1 MNKNISKIAS
11 LTPKCSQKLL
21 IYPQRKLCLQLIT
34 DSLVLRVA
42 TDQLKY
48 IVKWGHA
55 WKCRSR
61 DPRIVTLTR
70 PLGPGGR
77 VLSGGLAM
85 SCLSQHGPESD
96 PEDVRLCTTSLMS
109 CQANV

>member
-1 MNKNISKIAS
+1 MVF
-11 LTPKCSQKLL
+11 
-21 IYPQRKLCLQLIT
+21 RE
-34 DSLVLRVA
+34 A

-55 WKCRSR
+55 WKCRGR